1 MDRDNTAPAILKR
14 LETPLRLTLAGL
26 WAERLCRSF
35 WPLWSLAIA
44 VLAALAFGV
53 QDHLPLDLFW
63 YAAVALAAGLV
74 WAAWHGWRRFRKP
87 LRAEAL
93 ARIDARLPGQPL
105 AALNDTQALGL
116 NDPASQALWAA
127 HRARMAQRAA
137 GARAV
142 APDLRLATRDPYA
155 LRYMALTALI
165 MALVFGSLWRLTS
178 VSALAPGGAQ
188 AAAAGPAWEGW
199 VQPPPYTGKPALYL
213 NDQKGDDL
221 ALPAGTRVQLRF
233 YGEPGGL
240 ILNETVS
247 ARTDAPPASDAK
259 QEFTVTRAG
268 KLEIAGSGGRAWDVT
283 LIPDT
288 PPQVSAV
295 GQIGRTADGR
305 FKQGFSAKDDYG
317 VTKGQ
322 VVITLDLPAVDRRFG
337 LAADPQDVAP
347 VTLDLPLP
355 LRGKRTEFTQELVDD
370 LSKSILANQPVTL
383 TLSVSDAAGQTG
395 TTAPLRVT
403 LPGRRF
409 FDPFAAALI
418 EMRRDILWSRTN
430 APRAVQIL
438 RAVTF
443 APEGFIRNERAFLR
457 LRVAMKRLEANATTL
472 TPAIRDEVAEE
483 LWQVALLVEEGD
495 LQSAKER
502 LTRAQDRLDEA
513 IRNGASPE
521 EIQAL
526 MDEMRQ
532 ALDDYMKKLA
542 EDQQRK
548 GGDQTSQN
556 DGPKI
561 EMSQDQLQQ
570 MLDKLQ
576 KLMEEGKTAE
586 AAELMDQLRQFM
598 ENMQLA
604 DGAGG
609 AGQGGP
615 GQQAMRDL
623 GKTLR
628 GQQGLSDDAFRN
640 MQRGQRGQGQDGD
653 QQDGQDGQQGDQP
666 GTPQDQPGD
675 QPNGQ
680 QPGQQGGDQPG
691 TQPGQQGDQ
700 PGQSLQDRQAELRRE
715 IERLQAEGKLP
726 GAGTEQ
732 GEAGRQQLDDAGR
745 AMDQA
750 ERALRDGDLPG
761 ALDRQAEAMDAMRE
775 GLRNFG
781 EALAQENRQEGGSER
796 LGQAD
801 PQEGPPNGRDPL
813 GRQTGN
819 GYRIGSDNNLPE
831 GKDVYRRA
839 QELLDEIRRRSGEQ
853 SRPEGERDYLKRL
866 LDLF

>member
-1 MDRDNTAPAILKR
+1 MERTETAPDILKR

-26 WAERLCRSF
+26 WAERVCRSF
-35 WPLWSLAIA
+35 WPLWSLSIAI
-44 VLAALAFGV
+44 LAALAFGV

-63 YAAVALAAGLV
+63 YLAVALAAGLV
-74 WAAWHGWRRFRKP
+74 WAAWHGWRRFQRP

-127 HRARMAQRAA
+127 HRARMAARAGA
-137 GARAV
+137 ARAV
-142 APDLRLATRDPYA
+142 APDLRLSSRDPYA

-165 MALVFGSLWRLTS
+165 MALAFGSLWRLTS

-188 AAAAGPAWEGW
+188 AAAAGPTWEGW

-233 YGEPGGL
+233 YGDPGSL

-247 ARTDAPPASDAK
+247 ARTDAPPASEAK
-259 QEFTVTRAG
+259 QEFTVSRDG
-268 KLEIAGSGGRAWDVT
+268 RLEIAGSGGRAWDVT
-283 LIPDT
+283 VIPDT
-288 PPQVSAV
+288 APQVSVV

-305 FKQGFSAKDDYG
+305 FKQTFSAKDDYG

-322 VVITLDLPAVDRRFG
+322 VTIALDLPAVDRRFG
-337 LAADPQDVAP
+337 LAAEPQDVAP
-347 VTLDLPLP
+347 VTLDLPMP
-355 LRGKRTEFTQELVDD
+355 VRGKRTEFTQELVDD

-383 TLSVSDAAGQTG
+383 SFTVSDASGQTG
-395 TTAPLRVT
+395 TTPPVKLT
-403 LPGRRF
+403 LPGKRF
-409 FDPFAAALI
+409 FDPFAAALV
-418 EMRRDILWSRTN
+418 EMRRDILWSRAN
-430 APRAVQIL
+430 APRTAQIL

-457 LRVAMKRLEANATTL
+457 LRVAMKRLEANAASL
-472 TPAIRDEVAEE
+472 TPELRNEVAEE
-483 LWQVALLVEEGD
+483 LWQIALLVEEGD

-502 LTRAQDRLDEA
+502 LKRAQDRLNEA

-532 ALDDYMKKLA
+532 ALNDYMKRLA
-542 EDQQRK
+542 EDQARK
-548 GGDQTSQN
+548 GQDQTSQN
-556 DGPKI
+556 DGPRI
-561 EMSQDQLQQ
+561 QMSQDQLQQ

-604 DGAGG
+604 EGGG

-640 MQRGQRGQGQDGD
+640 MQRGRNGD
-653 QQDGQDGQQGDQP
+653 QPGTEPDGQQGDQP
-666 GTPQDQPGD
+666 GQPG
-675 QPNGQ
+675 P
-680 QPGQQGGDQPG
+680 
-691 TQPGQQGDQ
+691 QGDK
-700 PGQSLQDRQAELRRE
+700 PGQSLEDRQGELRRE

-726 GAGTEQ
+726 GAGTEE
-732 GEAGRQQLDDAGR
+732 GEAGRKKLDEAGR
-745 AMDQA
+745 AMEEA
-750 ERALRDGDLPG
+750 ERALREGDLPG
-761 ALDRQAEAMDAMRE
+761 ALDRQAEAMDAMRD

-781 EALAQENRQEGGSER
+781 EALAQDNRQEGEGKR

-801 PQEGPPNGRDPL
+801 PQDGTAGRDPL
-813 GRQTGN
+813 GRQTGQ
-819 GYRIGSDNNLPE
+819 GYHIGSDGNLPQ